1 MINVY
6 QQKIIENLGGSMNY
20 RQRAAVLTQVMNDAV
35 AIKQRNGLVKFQPKH
50 DQQIID
56 EANKRCAEIIAQD
69 EHCFETIKVSPRYIK
84 RALQQVGQQ

>member
-1 MINVY
+1 
-6 QQKIIENLGGSMNY
+6 MNY
-20 RQRAAVLTQVMNDAV
+20 KQRAAVLTQVMNDAV
-35 AIKQRNGLVKFQPKH
+35 DIKQRNGLVKFQPKH

-56 EANKRCAEIIAQD
+56 EANKRCAEIIEANKRCAEIIAQD

>member
-1 MINVY
+1 MEVY
-6 QQKIIENLGGSMNY
+6 QQKIIEKLGGSMNY
-20 RQRAAVLTQVMNDAV
+20 KERAAVLTQVMNDAV
-35 AIKQRNGLVKFQPKH
+35 AVKQRNGLVKFQPKH

-84 RALQQVGQQ
+84 QALQQVGQQ